1 MIISPKVFISYSWS
15 SAVHQSLVKQWAEQL
30 VADGVDVVLDIYDLK
45 EGHDKFAFMER
56 MVTDASV
63 THVLIVSD
71 KTYSTKADARD
82 SGVGTESQIISKEV
96 YDKVEQSKF
105 VPIVCEF
112 DEKGEPFLPTFFKSR
127 IWINF
132 STPEATNENWEQL
145 VRLLY
150 GKPIHEKPLLGKSP
164 VYVREGTVSPSNPAY
179 RKYGTLKQALM
190 QGKPGLALYR
200 TDFLDSCIAHADS
213 LRVRERPVVDSLGE
227 KVLTDC
233 GQLKHL
239 RNQIVD
245 WVIFE
250 ATAAPTEEFAEELV
264 TFLERLRE
272 LKSRPP
278 EIDSWSDA
286 WSEAHSLFLYET
298 FLYVIAALLKT
309 GDSRALHEIFNSH
322 YLLPQT
328 DRYGDERFDTFDCFY
343 ASSETL
349 KTLLASEGRRLYSPA
364 AELLKRQADRED
376 LPFGEIIQAELLV
389 LLMVF
394 IMPKTRWY
402 PQTLLYAQ
410 RNKDYPFFI
419 RATQHKGFKKLA
431 TITGID
437 DAEVL
442 RSTVK
447 AGIERLEVSKW
458 YNFHFNNDFWYSM
471 NMEKIDTL
479 K

>member
-1 MIISPKVFISYSWS
+1 MLKLW
-15 SAVHQSLVKQWAEQL
+15 
-30 VADGVDVVLDIYDLK
+30 DG
-45 EGHDKFAFMER
+45 
-56 MVTDASV
+56 SV
-63 THVLIVSD
+63 
-71 KTYSTKADARD
+71 
-82 SGVGTESQIISKEV
+82 
-96 YDKVEQSKF
+96 
-105 VPIVCEF
+105 
-112 DEKGEPFLPTFFKSR
+112 
-127 IWINF
+127 NF

-150 GKPIHEKPLLGKSP
+150 GKPIHEKPLLGKAP
-164 VYVREGTVSPSNPAY
+164 VYVRDGSVSPSSPVIG
-179 RKYGTLKQALM
+179 KYGGLKLAIM

-200 TDFLDSCIAHADS
+200 KDFLDSCIAYADS

-227 KVLTDC
+227 RVLADC

-239 RNQIVD
+239 RNHIVD
-245 WVIFE
+245 WVILE
-250 ATAAPTEEFAEELV
+250 ATANPTEEFAEELV
-264 TFLERLRE
+264 DFLERLLE

-278 EIDSWSDA
+278 EIGLWSDA

-309 GDSRALHEIFNSH
+309 GDSRALHTIFTSH

-328 DRYGDERFDTFDCFY
+328 DRYGDGRFDTFDCLY

-349 KTLLASEGRRLYSPA
+349 QTLLTSEGKRLRSPT

-376 LPFGEIIQAELLV
+376 LPFDEIIQAELLI

-394 IMPKTRWY
+394 IMPNILWY
-402 PQTLLYAQ
+402 PQTLLCAR
-410 RNKDYPFFI
+410 RNIDYPFFI

-437 DAEVL
+437 DAEAL
-442 RSTVK
+442 RSAVK